1 MDAIDIGVDAGAL
14 GAVREILDRME
25 RLFAGTPVRRVAC
38 GGDAPFFLR
47 ELAGIEY
54 ADDTFTLRGIAG
66 IWEQQQKKSSPA

>member
-1 MDAIDIGVDAGAL
+1 
-14 GAVREILDRME
+14 ME
-25 RLFAGTPVRRVAC
+25 RQFAGTPVRRVAC

-47 ELAGIEY
+47 ELAGFEY